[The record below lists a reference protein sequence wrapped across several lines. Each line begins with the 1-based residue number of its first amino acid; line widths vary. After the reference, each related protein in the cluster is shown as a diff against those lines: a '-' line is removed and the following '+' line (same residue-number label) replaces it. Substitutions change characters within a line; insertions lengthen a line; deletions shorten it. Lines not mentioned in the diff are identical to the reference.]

1 MDRFPDPGP
10 ATVLPSSWHE
20 AVGSSRAA
28 KALNLVRLGA
38 EVTLVAA
45 LGDDEEGERITETVR
60 G

>member
-45 LGDDEEGERITETVR
+45 LGDDEEGERIY
-60 G
+60 

>member
-20 AVGSSRAA
+20 VRSSRAA